1 MFGRRGMRASHFGDG
16 EPQSVGII
24 FGLMSL
30 AFLLAAGAA
39 VDYARVADMREGLE
53 AATNSAS
60 DAAGQAIRDG
70 KLSDDEV
77 AAIATSHFDKTVASA
92 RHVGTIETPIVK
104 VDYTTRTITVGARGI
119 VAMTVSRLG
128 GISEVTVPAIATVGF
143 PPGTPAP
150 RASRSVR
157 SLAYSGGW

>member
-1 MFGRRGMRASHFGDG
+1 MFGRRGAGAWYFGRD
-16 EPQSVGII
+16 ERYSTSVI

-30 AFLLAAGAA
+30 ALLLAAGAA

-53 AATNSAS
+53 AAINSAS
-60 DAAGQAIRDG
+60 LAAGQAIHDG

-77 AAIATSHFDKTVASA
+77 AALAMSHFDKNVASA
-92 RHVGTIETPIVK
+92 RHVGTIEAPSVK
-104 VDYTTRTITVGARGI
+104 VDHTTKTITVGAKGI

-128 GISEVTVPAIATVGF
+128 GINEVTVPAISTVSF
-143 PPGTPAP
+143 PPGTPA
-150 RASRSVR
+150 SRKRESVR